1 MRGGGV
7 RTIVSRQRPPTHLL
21 SPPYQNQSRGV
32 SPTGHSP
39 REKPP
44 RLQAPLCCPLCS
56 PGGLHAPQCTPETEE
71 GPCPAHGSPQG
82 RCTVCPRAAGVPWA
96 LGVDACPGPCA
107 CFSHLLEQHLQIM
120 VTKGTQVTGMQPQ
133 KQVILLCASGH
144 IRFTHSLWGRTSG
157 HYRVLAHF
165 QRVPFIY
172 LFPA

>member
-1 MRGGGV
+1 MR
-7 RTIVSRQRPPTHLL
+7 TTVSRQRPPTHLL
-21 SPPYQNQSRGV
+21 SPPYQTLSRGV

-56 PGGLHAPQCTPETEE
+56 PGGLHAPRCTPETEE

-82 RCTVCPRAAGVPWA
+82 RCTVCPCAAGVHWA
-96 LGVDACPGPCA
+96 LCVDACPV
-107 CFSHLLEQHLQIM
+107 SLRLLLTPSRAAPADM
-120 VTKGTQVTGMQPQ
+120 VTKGTQVTGMQTQ

-165 QRVPFIY
+165 QRVSFIY